1 MVEMELI
8 QHNYSSQFR
17 SLALYVSFLVLAQC
31 PLHSSPY
38 PSLGGANHLH
48 TSPHP
53 SSYPWSDHGNMSCP
67 SALMRIFKVQRL
79 DKRGTYEVSRILLT
93 PAKSAIFILI
103 DQHLFRITICNMY
116 WINRVSGSR
125 PKSASNSGQAKG
137 EKMFNERL
145 ERRERTIRQRYI
157 VHRHQPLFQ

>member
-1 MVEMELI
+1 MGTVHFISCLQLPNFEYKHL
-8 QHNYSSQFR
+8 
-17 SLALYVSFLVLAQC
+17 
-31 PLHSSPY
+31 PLHVILTWWSRFDWYSTTVWANPVRWY
-38 PSLGGANHLH
+38 GIIRFVPFHPLPQLDLGGANHLH

-53 SSYPWSDHGNMSCP
+53 SSYPWLDHGNMSCP

-116 WINRVSGSR
+116 WIYSCFGVAAQVC
-125 PKSASNSGQAKG
+125 K
-137 EKMFNERL
+137 
-145 ERRERTIRQRYI
+145 
-157 VHRHQPLFQ
+157 